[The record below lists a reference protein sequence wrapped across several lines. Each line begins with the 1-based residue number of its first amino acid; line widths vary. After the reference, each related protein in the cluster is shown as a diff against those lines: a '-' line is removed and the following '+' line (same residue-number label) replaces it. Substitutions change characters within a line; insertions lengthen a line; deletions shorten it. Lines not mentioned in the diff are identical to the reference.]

1 MSKNAEIIA
10 EIISEEFNKFEK
22 LVTKQ
27 SEQTKELAFEI
38 AKAENITIKTDHLE
52 HVIASWNLIFEN
64 QRQQILKIQNSKSKN
79 LIFYQIAICGLTAAV
94 FFLLIFKF
102 K

>member
-10 EIISEEFNKFEK
+10 EIISEEVNKFEK
-22 LVTKQ
+22 LVTRQ

-64 QRQQILKIQNSKSKN
+64 QRQQILKFQNSNSKN

-94 FFLLIFKF
+94 FFLLISKL

>member
-10 EIISEEFNKFEK
+10 EIISEEVNKFEK

-27 SEQTKELAFEI
+27 SEQTKELALEI
-38 AKAENITIKTDHLE
+38 SKAENMTIKTDHLE
-52 HVIASWNLIFEN
+52 HVIASWNLIFKN
-64 QRQQILKIQNSKSKN
+64 QRQQILKIQNSKSQN
-79 LIFYQIAICGLTAAV
+79 VIFYQIAICGLTAAV